1 MNHNNKKNHFK
12 EENGTKCCSPNN
24 IGLKYIK
31 KKKQD
36 ILCQSIKNNKIFGF
50 KFNRINVY

>member
-31 KKKQD
+31 KKKTRYPLPEHQK
-36 ILCQSIKNNKIFGF
+36 Q
-50 KFNRINVY
+50 